1 MDAAPPDTPPDDL
14 WLVVDELHP
23 ALRRGGLDVGAR
35 WPVPL
40 ASRLTV
46 GLRALDSI
54 RLPHA
59 RDALLGG
66 QTAYVLVR
74 RDAPR
79 VEVQHTGHIGHFRL
93 GGRLHNAAQPPPAL
107 APGDSVELLTV
118 EGELGLRL
126 RLAAELT

>member
-1 MDAAPPDTPPDDL
+1 MDEATPDIPQDDL
-14 WLVVDELHP
+14 WLVVDEVHP
-23 ALRRGGLDVGAR
+23 ALRRGGLEVGAR

-40 ASRLTV
+40 AGRLTI

-66 QTAYVLVR
+66 QTAYVLIR
-74 RDAPR
+74 RDAR

-93 GGRLHNAAQPPPAL
+93 EGRLHNAATPPPAL
-107 APGDSVELLTV
+107 APGDAVELLTV

-126 RLAAELT
+126 RLEA